1 MMHASHDKKQERLHD
16 VALFAGADKNAL
28 RNLAEAVE
36 DTRVDAGTVLI
47 TEGIHHTQ
55 SFVIDHG
62 TATIEVGGRV
72 VTELSDGDFVGELAY
87 LAMKPATA
95 TVRAKT
101 DLELMVI
108 PHNRLNQVLEN
119 DPRLVRAMATE
130 LAIRLAATNELLS

>member
-1 MMHASHDKKQERLHD
+1 MHASHDKKQERLHD